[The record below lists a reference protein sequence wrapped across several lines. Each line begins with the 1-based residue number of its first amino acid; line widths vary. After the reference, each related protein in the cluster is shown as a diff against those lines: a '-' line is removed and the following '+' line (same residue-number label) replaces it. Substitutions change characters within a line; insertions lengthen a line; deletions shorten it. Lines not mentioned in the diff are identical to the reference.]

1 LIDVQLIFGGNNM
14 KMNWFRPSITLVL
27 LSLLLS
33 ACGGNS
39 SSSPSPN
46 AESQMGGAIQGKPLS
61 LSQSV
66 STLAGSAGISGS
78 TDGTGAEARFN
89 SLWGGITTDG
99 KSIYVVDSN
108 NFTIRKVVI
117 ATGAVT
123 TLAGSAGSSGSTE
136 GTGAEARFNFP
147 SGITTDGTNLFV
159 ADVSDIGNYTIRK
172 VTIATGKVTTLAG
185 NDGSLGAVVTITPTV
200 QISFPQSVTTDGTNV
215 YVTGGGNFTI
225 RKVVIA
231 TGAVTTLAGSAG
243 SSGSTDGT
251 GMGASFNFPIGI
263 ATDGTNLFV
272 TDVSDIGNYIIRK
285 VAIATGTVTTLAVN
299 DGSIGS
305 IHESSGVVSPQGI
318 TTDGTNVY
326 VADSG
331 DFTIRKVVIATGAV
345 TTMAGSAGSS
355 GKTDGTGAVA
365 RFASPHGIT
374 TDGIN
379 LFVAD
384 NGNYTI
390 RKID

>member
-1 LIDVQLIFGGNNM
+1 M
-14 KMNWFRPSITLVL
+14 KVNWFRLSISLVL

-39 SSSPSPN
+39 NSSPNPN
-46 AESQMGGAIQGKPLS
+46 ANSQMGGAIQGKPLP
-61 LSQSV
+61 LLQSV
-66 STLAGSAGISGS
+66 STLAGSAGKPGS

-89 SLWGGITTDG
+89 SLWGGIATDG
-99 KSIYVVDSN
+99 TSIYVADSDN
-108 NFTIRKVVI
+108 YTIRKVVI

-123 TLAGSAGSSGSTE
+123 TLAGSAGKPGSTD
-136 GTGAEARFNFP
+136 GTGVEARFSFP

-172 VTIATGKVTTLAG
+172 VRIATGQVTTLAG
-185 NDGSLGAVVTITPTV
+185 NDGSLGTVVTIIPTV
-200 QISFPQSVTTDGTNV
+200 QISFPQGITTDGTNI

-251 GMGASFNFPIGI
+251 GMEARFNFPVGI
-263 ATDGTNLFV
+263 TTDATNLFV
-272 TDVSDIGNYIIRK
+272 TDLSDIGNYTVRK
-285 VAIATGTVTTLAVN
+285 VAIATGTVTTLAGN
-299 DGSIGS
+299 DGSIGTT
-305 IHESSGVVSPQGI
+305 HESSGVVSPQGI

-345 TTMAGSAGSS
+345 TTVAGSAGSS
-355 GKTDGTGAVA
+355 GPTDGTCADA

-384 NGNYTI
+384 NGNFTI